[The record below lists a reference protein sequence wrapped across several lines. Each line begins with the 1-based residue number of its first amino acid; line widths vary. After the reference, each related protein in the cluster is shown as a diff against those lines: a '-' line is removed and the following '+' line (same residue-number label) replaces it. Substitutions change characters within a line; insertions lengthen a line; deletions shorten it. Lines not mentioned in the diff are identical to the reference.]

1 MWLLAAPHK
10 DEKKEKYN
18 PPLHPS
24 LEGNKKL
31 NNERTSKKFPSNG
44 GVSRSDRVG
53 VVYFFTIHHFPFT
66 IHCIYWVSRSDWVG
80 VVYSV
85 ILSGVFPRENLI
97 FKSF

>member
-1 MWLLAAPHK
+1 MLLLAAPDDNENK
-10 DEKKEKYN
+10 AKYK

-24 LEGNKKL
+24 QEGNKKS
-31 NNERTSKKFPSNG
+31 NHESIFKQFPSNG
-44 GVSRSDRVG
+44 GVARSDGVG

-66 IHCIYWVSRSDWVG
+66 IHRIYWVSRSDGVG